1 MSGAI
6 VSDRNAIA
14 ASAAPDRTK
23 HAVAELGTPEMVL
36 SHRMERSIL
45 DAPNL
50 RDFAPFAVGDRRR
63 YATCSDIAW
72 FPGPY
77 LAVVN
82 LYGEHLRIYRFDHHG
97 GPGRAPAR
105 LQLLHEITEGV
116 PAPEGVSV
124 SPDGRLL
131 AIGHSLTEEIGVSLY
146 PIDPD
151 SLLPGARERVC
162 RGSANGAF
170 HGVTFTP
177 DGRHIAVTEI
187 GHPGFVAVMRT
198 ALGERTCLL
207 ENRYAPFRPKSIAF
221 SPDGRFAVIV
231 RGLNV
236 SLTAAA
242 LMPGG
247 MISIHPFDMASGVIG
262 SEALAEL
269 QGQSTSFVYVDMC
282 SILPR
287 AAGAPCRILVAD
299 QGIDEIVAF
308 DFDPGNRTLA
318 FAGHFLAGLSFPHGV
333 AASADGR
340 FVAVTT
346 YGDDSLRI
354 FDMKRRGEALESR
367 QA

>member
-6 VSDRNAIA
+6 GGDEVIVA
-14 ASAAPDRTK
+14 ARATSNGLRKTWAA
-23 HAVAELGTPEMVL
+23 HEIVL

-50 RDFAPFAVGDRRR
+50 SDFVPFAVGDRKR
-63 YATCSDIAW
+63 YATCSDVAW

-77 LAVVN
+77 LAVIN
-82 LYGEHLRIYRFDHHG
+82 LYGEHLRIYRFDHHDS
-97 GPGRAPAR
+97 PGRAPAR

-131 AIGHSLTEEIGVSLY
+131 AIGHSLTEDIGVSLY
-146 PIDPD
+146 PVDAET
-151 SLLPGARERVC
+151 LVLGARERLC
-162 RGSANGAF
+162 RGSASGAF

-177 DGRHIAVTEI
+177 DCRHIAVTEI

-198 ALGERTCLL
+198 ATGERTCLL

-221 SPDGRFAVIV
+221 SPDGRFALIV

-236 SLTAAA
+236 GPTAAA

-247 MISIHPFDMASGVIG
+247 MLSVHSFDAASGIIAA
-262 SEALAEL
+262 EALAEF
-269 QGQSTSFVYVDMC
+269 QGQSTSFIHVDMC
-282 SILPR
+282 SILP
-287 AAGAPCRILVAD
+287 AASGAPYRILVAD

-308 DFDPGNRTLA
+308 DFDPGNRTLT
-318 FAGHFLAGLSFPHGV
+318 FAGRFLAGLSFPHGV

-346 YGDDSLRI
+346 YGDDSLHI
-354 FDMKRRGEALESR
+354 FDMMHDGNALESPL
-367 QA
+367 A